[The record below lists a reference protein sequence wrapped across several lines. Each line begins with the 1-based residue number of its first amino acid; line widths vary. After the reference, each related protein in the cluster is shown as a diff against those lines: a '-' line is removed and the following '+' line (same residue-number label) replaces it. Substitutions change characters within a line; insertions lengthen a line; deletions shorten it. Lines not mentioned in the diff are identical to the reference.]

1 MSNSLPSV
9 DECDVHNKS
18 LLRAYRA
25 RTAKWWRW
33 LRTDTHHALWPQIY
47 SMILEDMTFRTLA
60 AAAQADQESV
70 LHSPI
75 LARGLLQGYAATQGL
90 SIRRLVDQTRR
101 TISLRRLLTDIK
113 NNLHLLS
120 RENYVAGAGLP
131 FDGNASAQQYL
142 ANNGTAGFWAPNT
155 GDMAFV
161 PSMQAHGVFDR
172 LSGIS
177 PEARNRDDRIPRRVI
192 DALESWLNTK
202 EIDEVVEWSNMRIAH
217 AADEDSYQNVDFAAL
232 IPTMDKISAAQRQI
246 VRTAEVVSAYILR
259 GPIHGALIPV
269 FQYSQ
274 FRRLEIGIRDPQAI
288 KMAQQRWHDLTEER
302 DQWAHRVLDELCPF
316 P

>member
-1 MSNSLPSV
+1 
-9 DECDVHNKS
+9 
-18 LLRAYRA
+18 
-25 RTAKWWRW
+25 
-33 LRTDTHHALWPQIY
+33 
-47 SMILEDMTFRTLA
+47 MILEDMTFRTLA
-60 AAAQADQESV
+60 AAAQADEESV

-75 LARGLLQGYAATQGL
+75 LSRGLLQGYAATQGL
-90 SIRRLVDQTRR
+90 SIRRLLDQTRK

-131 FDGNASAQQYL
+131 FDGNAAAQQYL

-155 GDMAFV
+155 GNMAFV

-177 PEARNRDDRIPRRVI
+177 PEARNREDLIPRRVI

-217 AADEDSYQNVDFAAL
+217 AADEASYQNVDFAAL

-246 VRTAEVVSAYILR
+246 VRPAEVVSAYILR
-259 GPIHGALIPV
+259 GPIHGALVPV

-274 FRRLEIGIRDPQAI
+274 FRRLEIGIRAPRAI
-288 KMAQQRWHDLTEER
+288 TIAQRRWRDLTEER
-302 DQWAHRVLDELCPF
+302 DQWADRVLDELCP
-316 P
+316 